1 MPLKPFKR
9 IIHGD
14 LRETYEQLVS
24 NAPESEERGE
34 MMAVMNVMCGN
45 VEIECAFAVLKARET
60 KEQIDQRRDQHE
72 RPKKKRPKKKR
83 PKKKRPKKRPKKKK
97 RPTLEGTNTRDQTR
111 ERQIGKS

>member
-45 VEIECAFAVLKARET
+45 VEIECAFAVLKAQET
-60 KEQIDQRRDQHE
+60 KEEKDQRRDQD
-72 RPKKKRPKKKR
+72 KRLVYFSRYNQQNRCLRKYMYM
-83 PKKKRPKKRPKKKK
+83 
-97 RPTLEGTNTRDQTR
+97 QT
-111 ERQIGKS
+111 